1 MKVTKK
7 IWGKKFYLASAIIFN
22 LLFSLIVIEYAEMF
36 RVFFD
41 NAQSEI
47 KENYLSNFVL
57 LMSLILC
64 QTIFHYLASACTNR
78 LYLLNKEEL
87 QKNFFNSVMEKD
99 LKHVNEY
106 STGRLQNVIMKDID
120 SISNLLSFTYVRAIH
135 IILKTLMFI
144 VYLFSINVLLGFVS
158 ILISPILLFFGMSFN
173 KIIRQSS
180 AEYSINEA
188 ALNSKYNEF
197 FQYNMFFKLFDSKNY
212 LNAQIDK
219 EVRNYN
225 KVAKRAFM
233 ISTIYD
239 ELSSAIGQVA
249 NIIVL
254 AVGAYMISK
263 KSLTTGELVAFMQI
277 QNQIV
282 WPLVS
287 LNSLYA
293 LYQNSKGKRDIVNQI
308 LNLPTQNKS
317 LIVDKHQDALFTA
330 DNVSVSLKDKKVLDG
345 INFSI
350 FENELVLIMGKN
362 GTGKS
367 TLLNTLFGLYSPDGG
382 EVRYNSSMG
391 TNINNMAIEY
401 CIQQTTVI
409 EGTLRDNICLDHEI
423 DDVLVLEMCNKF
435 NLFDDFSDGLD
446 TRIQFNG
453 SNISGGQSKK
463 ISLIRSLLSNKPI
476 LILDEPFV
484 SLDTVSAQVLANIL
498 SEIRKTKT
506 VLVISHSNELFDKVD
521 KILFLSSTGIIS
533 STYSDLKS
541 KNDEFNEFLSDNI
554 A

>member
-1 MKVTKK
+1 MKGIEK
-7 IWGKKFYLASAIIFN
+7 ILGKKFYLSSAIILN

-36 RVFFD
+36 RLFFD
-41 NAQSEI
+41 NAQSGFTD
-47 KENYLSNFVL
+47 NYLSNFVL

-64 QTIFHYLASACTNR
+64 QTIFHYLASAFTNR
-78 LYLLNKEEL
+78 LYLLNKAEL

-106 STGRLQNVIMKDID
+106 STGRLQNIIMRDID
-120 SISNLLSFTYVRAIH
+120 SISKLLSFTYVRAIH
-135 IILKTLMFI
+135 IILKTLMFT
-144 VYLFSINVLLGFVS
+144 VYLFSIDVLLGFVS
-158 ILISPILLFFGMSFN
+158 ILISPIMLIFGMSFN

-180 AEYSINEA
+180 TEYSIHEA
-188 ALNSKYNEF
+188 NLNAKYNEF

-212 LNAQIDK
+212 LNTQIDK

-254 AVGAYMISK
+254 AVGAYMISQ

-287 LNSLYA
+287 LNSLSA
-293 LYQNSKGKRDIVNQI
+293 LYQDSKGKQDIVAQI
-308 LNLPTQNKS
+308 LNLPDQNKS
-317 LIVDKHQDALFTA
+317 LILSNHQDAQVTV
-330 DNVSVSLKDKKVLDG
+330 DNVSVSLKDKKVLNG

-382 EVRYNSSMG
+382 EVKYNSSIG

-409 EGTLRDNICLDHEI
+409 EGTLRDNICLDNEI
-423 DDVLVLEMCNKF
+423 DDVSVLEMCNKF

-453 SNISGGQSKK
+453 GNISGGQSKK

-476 LILDEPFV
+476 LVLDEPFV
-484 SLDTVSAQVLANIL
+484 SLDTVSAQVLVNIL

-506 VLVISHSNELFDKVD
+506 IIVISHSNELFDKVD

-533 STYSDLKS
+533 STYNDLKS